1 MYRRPPSSTR
11 TDTLFPYST
20 LFRSWFAPLE
30 NLGNPLF
37 SLGGQAFAGLGKHF
51 LLLLL
56 DVVEVTVLEL
66 TERLHPAARIHV
78 GLDQFAQLVVDLL
91 VLAYGVTS
99 LIQQIG
105 PAEHRLVKRFLLC
118 VGVRLWLFLR
128 LLPSRSPP
136 RTIVLDV

>member
-66 TERLHPAARIHV
+66 TESLHPAARIHV

-99 LIQQIG
+99 LISPIG
-105 PAEHRLVKRFLLC
+105 EAEHRRVKRFLL
-118 VGVRLWLFLR
+118 GGGLR
-128 LLPSRSPP
+128 F
-136 RTIVLDV
+136 